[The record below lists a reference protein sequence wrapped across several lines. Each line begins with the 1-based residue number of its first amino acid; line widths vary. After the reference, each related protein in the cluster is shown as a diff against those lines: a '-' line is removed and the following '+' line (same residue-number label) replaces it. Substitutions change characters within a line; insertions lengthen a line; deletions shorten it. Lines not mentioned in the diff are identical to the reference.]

1 MQTIKELRSLTVQQ
15 LRKIVWSEVKE
26 ANIRVRDITDKQSQ
40 RIAQSIQ
47 STYGGTKKGT
57 FVGRVNYK
65 TKAELIAQVRSM
77 QRFNEFDTT
86 SSYAKRKQREEQ
98 KEKYFRF
105 IESVGVQGVE
115 DLTLEEFNQLMDTIS
130 SNQDIIDNF
139 GYREITEAAVS
150 ISKYNENNPDDKKSA
165 GDIVA
170 AMKQSI
176 RDNGGVADQDM
187 LIDAL
192 YENLNIDRRE
202 I

>member
-40 RIAQSIQ
+40 RIAQSIR
-47 STYGGTKKGT
+47 STYGGTKKGG

-86 SSYAKRKQREEQ
+86 SSYAKRKEKEAQ